1 MSSFRALWQTLNDP
15 TRLRI
20 LALLDDEELS
30 VAELQE
36 ILHLGQSRIS
46 THLAHLRG
54 TGLVQ
59 PRREGKRTYYS
70 LIKKLPRESRQILE
84 SALLTLA
91 EVPGAKGDPAGL
103 KLVLEKRR
111 IAARDYFNRVAG
123 RLGKSF
129 CPGRTWSEIGPLL
142 AHLVPRVVVADLGAG
157 EGWLSQL
164 LARRAEKVIAVD
176 NSPKMVAFG
185 RAESKKKNI
194 PNLEY
199 RLGDLA
205 DPPIPARSVDIV
217 ILSQAL
223 HHTANP
229 QQALAA
235 AAKLLRKGGR
245 LIVLDLSRHH
255 FDQAR
260 ELYGDHWLGFSE
272 ADLHEWL
279 TAAGLQEVEVQLLT
293 PEPEPPHFQP
303 TLASG
308 GGGGSDRDPSN

>member
-1 MSSFRALWQTLNDP
+1 MSFRALWQTLNDP

-20 LALLDDEELS
+20 LALLEDEELS

-36 ILHLGQSRIS
+36 ILRLGQSRIS
-46 THLAHLRG
+46 THLGHLRRV
-54 TGLVQ
+54 GLVQ

-70 LIKKLPRESRQILE
+70 LAKKLGRETQQIVV
-84 SALLTLA
+84 SALLTLEEIPA
-91 EVPGAKGDPAGL
+91 AKSDGAGL
-103 KLVLEKRR
+103 KLALEKRR
-111 IAARDYFNRVAG
+111 NAARDYFNRVAG

-142 AHLVPRVVVADLGAG
+142 AELVPRVVVADLGAG
-157 EGWLSQL
+157 EGWLSQM

-185 RAESKKKNI
+185 RSEAKKKGI
-194 PNLEY
+194 ANLEY

-205 DPPIPARSVDIV
+205 APPIPPHSVDLV
-217 ILSQAL
+217 VLSQAL

-229 QQALAA
+229 QQALVA
-235 AAKLLRKGGR
+235 AAKLLRPLGR
-245 LIVLDLSRHH
+245 LVVLDLNQHE
-255 FDQAR
+255 FDQSR

-272 ADLHEWL
+272 ADLREWL
-279 TAAGLQEVEVQLLT
+279 GAAGLKKIEVQLLN
-293 PEPEPPHFQP
+293 PEPEPPYFQP

-308 GGGGSDRDPSN
+308 VAG

>member
-1 MSSFRALWQTLNDP
+1 MSFRALWQTLNDV

-20 LALLDDEELS
+20 LALLEEEELS

-36 ILHLGQSRIS
+36 ILRLGQSRIS
-46 THLAHLRG
+46 THLGHLKSV
-54 TGLVQ
+54 GLVQ

-70 LIKKLPRESRQILE
+70 LVKKPGKETRQILD
-84 SALLTLA
+84 SALLTLS
-91 EVPGAKGDPAGL
+91 EIPAARADAASL
-103 KLVLEKRR
+103 KVALEKRR
-111 IAARDYFNRVAG
+111 RAARDYFNRVAG

-129 CPGRTWSEIGPLL
+129 CPGRTWTEIGPLL
-142 AHLVPRVVVADLGAG
+142 AELVPRVIVADLGAG
-157 EGWLSQL
+157 EGWLSQM
-164 LARRAEKVIAVD
+164 LARRASKVIAVD

-185 RAESKKKNI
+185 RSEAKKKGI

-205 DPPIPARSVDIV
+205 APPIPPHSVDLV

-235 AAKLLRKGGR
+235 AAKLLRPGGR
-245 LIVLDLSRHH
+245 LVVLDLNEHQ

-272 ADLHEWL
+272 ADLRQWL
-279 TAAGLQEVEVQLLT
+279 VAAGLDQVEVQLLN
-293 PEPEPPHFQP
+293 PETEPPHFQP

-308 GGGGSDRDPSN
+308 VARDSAAI

>member
-1 MSSFRALWQTLNDP
+1 MSFRVLWQTLHDP

-20 LALLDDEELS
+20 LALLEEEELS

-46 THLAHLRG
+46 THLAHLRRV
-54 TGLVQ
+54 GLVH

-70 LIKKLPRESRQILE
+70 PAKKLDRAARQILDA
-84 SALLTLA
+84 ALLTLA
-91 EVPGAKGDPAGL
+91 EVPGAPADPAGL

-111 IAARDYFNRVAG
+111 RAARDYFNRVAG

-129 CPGRTWSEIGPLL
+129 CPGRTWTEIGPLL
-142 AHLVPRVVVADLGAG
+142 AQLVPRVVVADLGAG

-185 RAESKKKNI
+185 RAEAKKKGI
-194 PNLEY
+194 ANLDY

-205 DPPIPARSVDIV
+205 DPPIPARSVDLV

-223 HHTANP
+223 HHAANP
-229 QQALAA
+229 QQAVAA
-235 AAKLLRKGGR
+235 AARLLRKGGR
-245 LIVLDLSRHH
+245 LVILDLNQHH

-272 ADLHEWL
+272 ADLRAWL
-279 TAAGLQEVEVQLLT
+279 AHAGLQQIEVQLLAS
-293 PEPEPPHFQP
+293 EPEPPHFQP

-308 GGGGSDRDPSN
+308 VAA

>member
-1 MSSFRALWQTLNDP
+1 MSFRALWQTLHDP

-20 LALLDDEELS
+20 LALLEEEELS

-46 THLAHLRG
+46 THLAHLRRV
-54 TGLVQ
+54 GLVH

-70 LIKKLPRESRQILE
+70 LARKLDRETRQILD
-84 SALLTLA
+84 SALLTLSEA
-91 EVPGAKGDPAGL
+91 PGATADPSGL

-111 IAARDYFNRVAG
+111 NAARDYFNRVAG

-129 CPGRTWSEIGPLL
+129 CPGRTWTEIGPLL
-142 AHLVPRVVVADLGAG
+142 AQLVPRVVVADLGAG

-185 RAESKKKNI
+185 RAEAKKKGI
-194 PNLEY
+194 ANLDY

-205 DPPIPARSVDIV
+205 DPPIPARSIDLV

-223 HHTANP
+223 HHAANP
-229 QQALAA
+229 QQAVAA
-235 AAKLLRKGGR
+235 AARLLRKGGR
-245 LIVLDLSRHH
+245 LVILDLNQHH

-272 ADLHEWL
+272 ADLRDWL
-279 TAAGLQEVEVQLLT
+279 VAAGLQQIEVQLLT

-308 GGGGSDRDPSN
+308 VAA

>member
-1 MSSFRALWQTLNDP
+1 MSYRALWQTLHDP

-20 LALLDDEELS
+20 LALLEKEELS

-46 THLAHLRG
+46 THLAHLRRV
-54 TGLVQ
+54 GLVE

-70 LIKKLPRESRQILE
+70 LIEKMTAETRHILE
-84 SALLTLA
+84 AAWTTLR
-91 EVPGAKGDPAGL
+91 EVPAAKTDAAGL
-103 KLVLEKRR
+103 KLALEKRR
-111 IAARDYFNRVAG
+111 TTARDYFNRVAG

-129 CPGRTWSEIGPLL
+129 CPGRTWTEIGPLL
-142 AHLVPRVVVADLGAG
+142 AQLVPHVVVADLGAG

-185 RAESKKKNI
+185 RAEAKKKGI
-194 PNLEY
+194 ANLEY

-205 DPPIPARSVDIV
+205 DPPIPPRSVDLV

-229 QQALAA
+229 QAALNAA
-235 AAKLLRKGGR
+235 ARLLRKGGR
-245 LIVLDLSRHH
+245 LIVLDLNQHH

-272 ADLHEWL
+272 ADLHAWL
-279 TAAGLQEVEVQLLT
+279 AAAGLREVEVTLLT
-293 PEPEPPHFQP
+293 SEVEPPHFQP

-308 GGGGSDRDPSN
+308 VAG

>member
-1 MSSFRALWQTLNDP
+1 MSYRALWQTLHDP

-20 LALLDDEELS
+20 LALLEEEELS

-46 THLAHLRG
+46 THLAHLRRV
-54 TGLVQ
+54 GLVE

-70 LIKKLPRESRQILE
+70 LVKKLSRETRQILD

-91 EVPGAKGDPAGL
+91 EIPGAKADASGL

-111 IAARDYFNRVAG
+111 TTAREYFNRVAG

-129 CPGRTWSEIGPLL
+129 CPGRTWTEIGPLL
-142 AHLVPRVVVADLGAG
+142 ALMVPHVVVADLGAG
-157 EGWLSQL
+157 EGWLAQL

-185 RAESKKKNI
+185 KGEAKKKGI
-194 PNLEY
+194 HNLEY
-199 RLGDLA
+199 RVGDLS
-205 DPPIPARSVDIV
+205 DPPIPAHSVDIV

-223 HHTANP
+223 HHVPNP
-229 QQALAA
+229 EQALAA

-245 LIVLDLSRHH
+245 LIVLDLNQHH

-260 ELYGDHWLGFSE
+260 DLYGDYWLGFNES
-272 ADLHEWL
+272 DLREWL
-279 TAAGLQEVEVQLLT
+279 ASAGLRQIDVQLLT
-293 PEPEPPHFQP
+293 PEQESPHFQP
-303 TLASG
+303 TLASAVAE
-308 GGGGSDRDPSN
+308 

>member
-1 MSSFRALWQTLNDP
+1 MSFRALWQTLGDP

-20 LALLDDEELS
+20 LALLDEEELS

-54 TGLVQ
+54 AGLVQ

-70 LIKKLPRESRQILE
+70 LIKKLARESRQILE

-91 EVPGAKGDPAGL
+91 EVPGAKGDSAGL
-103 KLVLEKRR
+103 KLILEKRR

-142 AHLVPRVVVADLGAG
+142 AQLIPRVVVADLGAG

-223 HHTANP
+223 HHAANP

-245 LIVLDLSRHH
+245 LIVLDLNRHH

-272 ADLHEWL
+272 TDLHEWL
-279 TAAGLQEVEVQLLT
+279 TGAGLQEVEVQLLS
-293 PEPEPPHFQP
+293 PEAEPPHFQP

-308 GGGGSDRDPSN
+308 AVG

>member
-1 MSSFRALWQTLNDP
+1 MSYRALWQTLNDS

-20 LALLDDEELS
+20 LALLGVEELS

-46 THLAHLRG
+46 THLAHLRSV
-54 TGLVQ
+54 GLVQ

-70 LIKKLPRESRQILE
+70 LVKKLPRESRQILE
-84 SALLTLA
+84 SALLTLT
-91 EVPGAKGDPAGL
+91 EVSGAKADSSGL
-103 KLVLEKRR
+103 KLILEKRR

-129 CPGRTWSEIGPLL
+129 CPGRTWTEIGPLL
-142 AHLVPRVVVADLGAG
+142 AQLVPRVVVADLGAG

-176 NSPKMVAFG
+176 NSPRMVAFG

-229 QQALAA
+229 QQAVAA
-235 AAKLLRKGGR
+235 AARLLRKGGR
-245 LIVLDLSRHH
+245 LIILDLNQHH
-255 FDQAR
+255 FDKAR
-260 ELYGDHWLGFSE
+260 DLYGDHWLGFSE
-272 ADLHEWL
+272 TDLHDWL
-279 TAAGLQEVEVQLLT
+279 TAAGLQQIEVQLLA
-293 PEPEPPHFQP
+293 PESEPPHFQP

-308 GGGGSDRDPSN
+308 LAA

>member
-1 MSSFRALWQTLNDP
+1 MDAMSYRALWQTLHDP

-20 LALLDDEELS
+20 LALLEEEELS

-46 THLAHLRG
+46 THLAHLRRV
-54 TGLVQ
+54 GLVQ

-70 LIKKLPRESRQILE
+70 LIKKLTRESRQILD
-84 SALLTLA
+84 SALLTLS
-91 EVPGAKGDPAGL
+91 EVPGAKADSPGL

-111 IAARDYFNRVAG
+111 TTAREYFNRVAG

-129 CPGRTWSEIGPLL
+129 CPGRTWTEIGPLL
-142 AHLVPRVVVADLGAG
+142 AQLIPRVVVADLGAG

-185 RAESKKKNI
+185 RAEAKKKGI
-194 PNLEY
+194 ANLEY

-205 DPPIPARSVDIV
+205 APPIPAHSVDLV

-223 HHTANP
+223 HHAANP
-229 QQALAA
+229 QQAVAA
-235 AAKLLRKGGR
+235 AAKLLRQGGR
-245 LIVLDLSRHH
+245 LIVLDLNQHQ

-260 ELYGDHWLGFSE
+260 ELYGDYWLGFSE
-272 ADLHEWL
+272 ADLREWL
-279 TAAGLQEVEVQLLT
+279 AAAGLQQIEVQLLA
-293 PEPEPPHFQP
+293 PESEPPHFQP

-308 GGGGSDRDPSN
+308 VAA

>member
-1 MSSFRALWQTLNDP
+1 MSFRALWQTLHDP

-20 LALLDDEELS
+20 LALLEKEELS

-46 THLAHLRG
+46 THLAHLRRV
-54 TGLVQ
+54 GLVE

-70 LIKKLPRESRQILE
+70 LVAKLAAETRHILE
-84 SALLTLA
+84 AAWTTLR
-91 EVPGAKGDPAGL
+91 EVPAAKGDPAGL
-103 KLVLEKRR
+103 KLILEKRR
-111 IAARDYFNRVAG
+111 TVARDYFNRVAG

-129 CPGRTWSEIGPLL
+129 CPGRTWTEIGPLL
-142 AHLVPRVVVADLGAG
+142 AQLVPHVVVADLGAG

-185 RAESKKKNI
+185 RAEAKKKGI
-194 PNLEY
+194 ANLEY

-205 DPPIPARSVDIV
+205 EPPLPPRSVDLV

-223 HHTANP
+223 HHAVNP
-229 QQALAA
+229 QAALAA
-235 AAKLLRKGGR
+235 AARLLRKGGR
-245 LIVLDLSRHH
+245 LIVLDLNQHH

-260 ELYGDHWLGFSE
+260 DLYGDHWLGFSE
-272 ADLHEWL
+272 TDLQAWL
-279 TAAGLQEVEVQLLT
+279 AAAGLKEIEVTLLA
-293 PEPEPPHFQP
+293 PEAAPPHFQP

-308 GGGGSDRDPSN
+308 IAG

>member
-1 MSSFRALWQTLNDP
+1 MSFRALWQTLHDP

-20 LALLDDEELS
+20 LALLEEEELS

-46 THLAHLRG
+46 THLAHLRRV
-54 TGLVQ
+54 GLVH

-70 LIKKLPRESRQILE
+70 LVKKLDRETRQILD
-84 SALLTLA
+84 SALLTLT
-91 EVPGAKGDPAGL
+91 EVPSAKGDMASL

-111 IAARDYFNRVAG
+111 ASAREHFNRVAG

-129 CPGRTWSEIGPLL
+129 CPGRTWTEIGPLL
-142 AHLVPRVVVADLGAG
+142 AHLIPRVVVADLGAG

-185 RAESKKKNI
+185 RTEAKKKGI
-194 PNLEY
+194 ANLEF

-205 DPPIPARSVDIV
+205 EPPIPANSVDVV

-223 HHTANP
+223 HHAANP
-229 QQALAA
+229 QQAVTAA
-235 AAKLLRKGGR
+235 AGLLRKGGR
-245 LIVLDLSRHH
+245 LVVLDLNQHH
-255 FDQAR
+255 FDPAR

-272 ADLHEWL
+272 ADLREWL
-279 TAAGLQEVEVQLLT
+279 NTAGLREIEVQLLA
-293 PEPEPPHFQP
+293 PESEPPHFQP

-308 GGGGSDRDPSN
+308 IAA

>member
-1 MSSFRALWQTLNDP
+1 MSYRALWQTLHDS

-20 LALLDDEELS
+20 LALLEEEELS

-46 THLAHLRG
+46 THLAHLRPA
-54 TGLVQ
+54 GLVQ

-70 LIKKLPRESRQILE
+70 LVKKLTRETKQILD
-84 SALLTLA
+84 SALLTLS
-91 EVPGAKGDPAGL
+91 EVPGAGADAAGL
-103 KLVLEKRR
+103 KLVLDKRR

-129 CPGRTWSEIGPLL
+129 CPGRTWTEIGPLL
-142 AHLVPRVVVADLGAG
+142 AQLVPKVVVADLGAG

-185 RAESKKKNI
+185 RAEAKKKGI

-199 RLGDLA
+199 RLGDLS
-205 DPPIPARSVDIV
+205 DPPIPAKSVDIV

-223 HHTANP
+223 HHVPNP
-229 QQALAA
+229 QQALSA

-245 LIVLDLSRHH
+245 LIVLDLNQHH

-260 ELYGDHWLGFSE
+260 ELYGDYWLGFSE
-272 ADLHEWL
+272 ADLREWL
-279 TAAGLQEVEVQLLT
+279 NAAGLQNVDVQLLS
-293 PEPEPPHFQP
+293 PEDEPPHFQP

-308 GGGGSDRDPSN
+308 VAA

>member
-1 MSSFRALWQTLNDP
+1 MSFRALWQTLNDP

-20 LALLDDEELS
+20 LALLDREELS

-54 TGLVQ
+54 VGLVQ

-70 LIKKLPRESRQILE
+70 LVKKLAKESRQILE
-84 SALLTLA
+84 SALLTLT
-91 EVPGAKGDPAGL
+91 EIPGAPSDSAGL

-111 IAARDYFNRVAG
+111 SAARDYFNRVAG

-129 CPGRTWSEIGPLL
+129 CPGRTWTEIGPLL

-176 NSPKMVAFG
+176 NSPKMIAFG

-205 DPPIPARSVDIV
+205 DPPIPPRSVDIV

-229 QQALAA
+229 RQALAA

-245 LIVLDLSRHH
+245 LIVLDLNQHQ

-260 ELYGDHWLGFSE
+260 ELYGDHWLGFNE

-279 TAAGLQEVEVQLLT
+279 TAAGLQQVEVQLLT
-293 PEPEPPHFQP
+293 PEAESPYFQP

-308 GGGGSDRDPSN
+308 TAS

>member
-1 MSSFRALWQTLNDP
+1 MSYRALWQTLHDP

-20 LALLDDEELS
+20 LALLEEEELS

-46 THLAHLRG
+46 THLAHLRRV
-54 TGLVQ
+54 GLVQ

-70 LIKKLPRESRQILE
+70 LVKKLTKESRQILD

-91 EVPGAKGDPAGL
+91 EVPGAKADVAGL

-111 IAARDYFNRVAG
+111 STAREHFNRVAG

-129 CPGRTWSEIGPLL
+129 CPGRTWTEIGPLL
-142 AHLVPRVVVADLGAG
+142 AQLVPRVVVADLGAG

-185 RAESKKKNI
+185 RAEAKKKGI
-194 PNLEY
+194 ANLEY

-205 DPPIPARSVDIV
+205 APPIPAASVDMV

-223 HHTANP
+223 HHAANP
-229 QQALAA
+229 QQAVAA
-235 AAKLLRKGGR
+235 AAKLLRKSGR
-245 LIVLDLSRHH
+245 LIVLDLNQHQ

-260 ELYGDHWLGFSE
+260 ELYGDYWLGFSE
-272 ADLHEWL
+272 ADLRDWL
-279 TAAGLQEVEVQLLT
+279 AEAGLREIEVQLLT
-293 PEPEPPHFQP
+293 PEAEPPHFQP

-308 GGGGSDRDPSN
+308 ISG

>member
-1 MSSFRALWQTLNDP
+1 MSYRALWQTLHDP

-20 LALLDDEELS
+20 LALLDEEELS

-46 THLAHLRG
+46 THLAHLRRV
-54 TGLVQ
+54 GLVE

-70 LIKKLPRESRQILE
+70 RTKKLGREHAQILD

-91 EVPGAKGDPAGL
+91 EVPGAKSDPSGL
-103 KLVLEKRR
+103 RLVLEKRR

-129 CPGRTWSEIGPLL
+129 CPGRTWTEIGPLL

-164 LARRAEKVIAVD
+164 LSRRAEKVIAVD

-185 RAESKKKNI
+185 RAESKKKGI
-194 PNLEY
+194 TNLEY
-199 RLGDLA
+199 RLGDLS
-205 DPPIPARSVDIV
+205 DPPIPAASVDVV

-223 HHTANP
+223 HHAANP
-229 QQALAA
+229 AQAVAA
-235 AAKLLRKGGR
+235 AAKLLRPGGR
-245 LIVLDLSRHH
+245 LIVLDLNQHH
-255 FDQAR
+255 FDRAR
-260 ELYGDHWLGFSE
+260 DLYGDYWLGFSE
-272 ADLHEWL
+272 ADLRTWL
-279 TAAGLQEVEVQLLT
+279 AAAGLQQIDVQLLT
-293 PEPEPPHFQP
+293 PEAEPPHFQP

-308 GGGGSDRDPSN
+308 LAV

>member
-1 MSSFRALWQTLNDP
+1 MSFRTLWQTLHDP

-20 LALLDDEELS
+20 LALLEEEELS

-46 THLAHLRG
+46 THLAHLRRV
-54 TGLVQ
+54 GLVQ

-70 LIKKLPRESRQILE
+70 LVKKLTKETRQILD
-84 SALLTLA
+84 SALLTLK
-91 EVPGAKGDPAGL
+91 EVPGAAADSAGL
-103 KLVLEKRR
+103 RLVLEKRR
-111 IAARDYFNRVAG
+111 TAARDYFNRVAG

-129 CPGRTWSEIGPLL
+129 CPGRTWTEIGPLL
-142 AHLVPRVVVADLGAG
+142 AQLVPRIVVADLGAG

-176 NSPKMVAFG
+176 NSPRMVAFG

-205 DPPIPARSVDIV
+205 DPPIPPRSVDLV

-223 HHTANP
+223 HHVANP
-229 QQALAA
+229 QQAVAA
-235 AAKLLRKGGR
+235 AAKLLRQGGR
-245 LIVLDLSRHH
+245 LIVLDLNQHH

-260 ELYGDHWLGFSE
+260 ELYGDYWLGFSE
-272 ADLHEWL
+272 SDLRDWL
-279 TAAGLQEVEVQLLT
+279 GAAGLLQVEVQLLT
-293 PEPEPPHFQP
+293 PEDEPPHFQP

-308 GGGGSDRDPSN
+308 VAN

>member
-1 MSSFRALWQTLNDP
+1 VSYRALWQTLHDP

-20 LALLDDEELS
+20 LALLEKEELS

-46 THLAHLRG
+46 THLAPLRRA
-54 TGLVQ
+54 GLVQ

-70 LIKKLPRESRQILE
+70 PVKKLDRETRQILD
-84 SALLTLA
+84 SALLTLG
-91 EVPGAKGDPAGL
+91 EVPGSSADRAGL

-111 IAARDYFNRVAG
+111 VAARDYFNRVAG

-142 AHLVPRVVVADLGAG
+142 ALLVPRVVVADLGAG

-199 RLGDLA
+199 RLGDLS
-205 DPPIPARSVDIV
+205 DPPITAGSVDVV

-223 HHTANP
+223 HHATNP
-229 QQALAA
+229 GQAVAA
-235 AAKLLRKGGR
+235 AARLLRKGGR
-245 LIVLDLSRHH
+245 LLILDLNRHH
-255 FDQAR
+255 FDPAR
-260 ELYGDHWLGFSE
+260 DLYGDHWLGFNE

-279 TAAGLQEVEVQLLT
+279 TAAGLREIDVQLLN
-293 PEPEPPHFQP
+293 PEAAPPHFQP
-303 TLASG
+303 LLASAVA
-308 GGGGSDRDPSN
+308 R

>member
-1 MSSFRALWQTLNDP
+1 MSFRALWQTLHDP

-20 LALLDDEELS
+20 LALLGEEELS

-46 THLAHLRG
+46 THLAHLRRV
-54 TGLVQ
+54 GLVQ

-70 LIKKLPRESRQILE
+70 LVKKLDRESRQILD

-91 EVPGAKGDPAGL
+91 EVPSAKGDKASL

-111 IAARDYFNRVAG
+111 ASAREHFNRVAG

-129 CPGRTWSEIGPLL
+129 CPGRTWTEIGPLL
-142 AHLVPRVVVADLGAG
+142 AHLIPRVVVADLGAG

-185 RAESKKKNI
+185 RTEAKKKGI
-194 PNLEY
+194 ANLEF

-205 DPPIPARSVDIV
+205 EPPIPANSVDVV

-223 HHTANP
+223 HHAANP
-229 QQALAA
+229 QQAVTAA
-235 AAKLLRKGGR
+235 AGLLRKGGR
-245 LIVLDLSRHH
+245 LVVLDLNQHH
-255 FDQAR
+255 YDPAR

-272 ADLHEWL
+272 ADLRDWL
-279 TAAGLQEVEVQLLT
+279 NAAGLREIEVQLLA
-293 PEPEPPHFQP
+293 PESEPPHFQP

-308 GGGGSDRDPSN
+308 IAA

>member
-1 MSSFRALWQTLNDP
+1 MSFRALWQTLHDP

-20 LALLDDEELS
+20 LALLEEEELS

-46 THLAHLRG
+46 THLAHLRRV
-54 TGLVQ
+54 GLVQ

-70 LIKKLPRESRQILE
+70 LVKKLDRETRQILD

-91 EVPGAKGDPAGL
+91 EVPGAKADAAGL
-103 KLVLEKRR
+103 KLVLDKRR
-111 IAARDYFNRVAG
+111 STAREHFNRVAG

-129 CPGRTWSEIGPLL
+129 CPGRTWSEVGPLL

-185 RAESKKKNI
+185 RAEAKKKGI
-194 PNLEY
+194 ANLEF

-205 DPPIPARSVDIV
+205 EPPIPARSVDVV

-223 HHTANP
+223 HHAANP
-229 QQALAA
+229 QQAVTA

-245 LIVLDLSRHH
+245 LIVLDLNQHH
-255 FDQAR
+255 YDPAR
-260 ELYGDHWLGFSE
+260 ELYGDYWLGFSE
-272 ADLHEWL
+272 ADLREWL
-279 TAAGLQEVEVQLLT
+279 TAAGLREIEVQLLT
-293 PEPEPPHFQP
+293 PEDEPPHFQP

-308 GGGGSDRDPSN
+308 LAA

>member
-1 MSSFRALWQTLNDP
+1 MSYRALWQTLNDS

-20 LALLDDEELS
+20 LALLGVEELS

-46 THLAHLRG
+46 THLAHLRSV
-54 TGLVQ
+54 GLVQ

-70 LIKKLPRESRQILE
+70 LVKKLPRESRQILE
-84 SALLTLA
+84 SALLTLT
-91 EVPGAKGDPAGL
+91 EVSGAKADSAGL
-103 KLVLEKRR
+103 KLILEKRR

-129 CPGRTWSEIGPLL
+129 CPGRTWTEIGPLL
-142 AHLVPRVVVADLGAG
+142 AQLVPRVVVADLGAG

-229 QQALAA
+229 QQAVAA

-245 LIVLDLSRHH
+245 LIILDLNQHH
-255 FDQAR
+255 FDKAR
-260 ELYGDHWLGFSE
+260 DLYGDHWLGFSE
-272 ADLHEWL
+272 TDLHEWL
-279 TAAGLQEVEVQLLT
+279 TAAGLQQIEVQLLA
-293 PEPEPPHFQP
+293 PESEPPHFQP

-308 GGGGSDRDPSN
+308 LAG

>member
-1 MSSFRALWQTLNDP
+1 MSFRALWQTLHDP

-20 LALLDDEELS
+20 LALLEEEELS

-46 THLAHLRG
+46 THLAHLRRV
-54 TGLVQ
+54 GLVQ

-70 LIKKLPRESRQILE
+70 LVKKLDRETQQILD

-91 EVPGAKGDPAGL
+91 EVPGAKGDKASL

-111 IAARDYFNRVAG
+111 ASAREHFNRVAG

-129 CPGRTWSEIGPLL
+129 CPGRTWTEIGPLL
-142 AHLVPRVVVADLGAG
+142 AHLIPRVVVADLGAG

-185 RAESKKKNI
+185 RTEAKKKGI
-194 PNLEY
+194 ANLEF

-205 DPPIPARSVDIV
+205 EPPIPANSVDVV

-223 HHTANP
+223 HHAANP
-229 QQALAA
+229 QQAVTAA
-235 AAKLLRKGGR
+235 AGLLRKGGR
-245 LIVLDLSRHH
+245 LVVLDLNQHH
-255 FDQAR
+255 YDPAR

-272 ADLHEWL
+272 ADLRDWL
-279 TAAGLQEVEVQLLT
+279 NAAGLREIEVQLLA
-293 PEPEPPHFQP
+293 PESEPPHFQP

-308 GGGGSDRDPSN
+308 IVA

>member
-1 MSSFRALWQTLNDP
+1 MEVEMSFRALWQTLHDP

-20 LALLDDEELS
+20 LALLGEEELS

-46 THLAHLRG
+46 THLAHLRRV
-54 TGLVQ
+54 GLVH

-70 LIKKLPRESRQILE
+70 LVKKLDRETRQILD
-84 SALLTLA
+84 SALLTLT
-91 EVPGAKGDPAGL
+91 EVPSAKGDKASL

-111 IAARDYFNRVAG
+111 ATAREHFNRVAG

-129 CPGRTWSEIGPLL
+129 CPGRTWTEIGPLL
-142 AHLVPRVVVADLGAG
+142 AHLIPRVVVADLGAG

-185 RAESKKKNI
+185 RTEAKKKGI
-194 PNLEY
+194 ANLEF

-205 DPPIPARSVDIV
+205 EPPIPANSVDVV

-223 HHTANP
+223 HHAANP
-229 QQALAA
+229 QQAVTAA
-235 AAKLLRKGGR
+235 AGLLRKGGR
-245 LIVLDLSRHH
+245 LVVLDLNQHH
-255 FDQAR
+255 FDPAR
-260 ELYGDHWLGFSE
+260 DLYGDHWLGFSE
-272 ADLHEWL
+272 ADLRDWL
-279 TAAGLQEVEVQLLT
+279 NAAGLREIEVQLLA
-293 PEPEPPHFQP
+293 PEAEPPHFQP

-308 GGGGSDRDPSN
+308 GAA

>member
-1 MSSFRALWQTLNDP
+1 MSYRALWQTLHDP

-20 LALLDDEELS
+20 LALLEKEELS

-46 THLAHLRG
+46 THLAHLRRV
-54 TGLVQ
+54 GLVE

-70 LIKKLPRESRQILE
+70 LIGKMTAETRHILE
-84 SALLTLA
+84 AAWTTLR
-91 EVPGAKGDPAGL
+91 EVPAAKTDAAGL
-103 KLVLEKRR
+103 KLALEKRR
-111 IAARDYFNRVAG
+111 TAARDYFNRVAG

-129 CPGRTWSEIGPLL
+129 CPGRRWTEIGPLL
-142 AHLVPRVVVADLGAG
+142 AQLVPHVVVADLGAG

-185 RAESKKKNI
+185 RAEAKKKGI
-194 PNLEY
+194 ANLEY

-205 DPPIPARSVDIV
+205 DPPIPPRSVDLV

-229 QQALAA
+229 QAALNAA
-235 AAKLLRKGGR
+235 ARLLRKGGR
-245 LIVLDLSRHH
+245 LIVLDLNQHH

-272 ADLHEWL
+272 ADLQAWL
-279 TAAGLQEVEVQLLT
+279 AAAGLREIEVTLLT
-293 PEPEPPHFQP
+293 PEADPPHFQP

-308 GGGGSDRDPSN
+308 VTG